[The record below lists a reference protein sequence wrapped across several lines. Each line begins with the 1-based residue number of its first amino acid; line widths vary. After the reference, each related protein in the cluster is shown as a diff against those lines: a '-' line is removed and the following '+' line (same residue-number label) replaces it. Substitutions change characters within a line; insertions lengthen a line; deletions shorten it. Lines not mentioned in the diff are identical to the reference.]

1 MTDLQD
7 SPQKKKPF
15 HLRDNYAPVT
25 EEVTAFD
32 LEVQGAIPPELS
44 GRYLRN
50 GANPKSGW
58 SPHWFAGDGM
68 VHGIELRDG
77 KAQWYR
83 NRWVRTRALAE
94 PDASMIGPD
103 GSVDRKIGVNNT
115 HVIRHAGKILTL
127 VESSFP
133 CELTADLETVGV
145 YDYEGRLTS
154 AMTAHP
160 KECPVT
166 GELHFFGYG
175 FAEPYLTYNRVSA
188 GGELVQSE
196 PIAVTGPTMMHDFS
210 ITENYVIFMDLP
222 VIFDFELAL
231 KGGMPYRWE
240 DDYPARVGVMPRSS
254 AEQTFGSDDVQWFDV
269 DPCYVF
275 HPMNSFERDGAVVM
289 DTARYPELWRANTK
303 FENDATLHRWTMDL
317 AAGSVSESALDDRS
331 IEFPRIAESLVGQP
345 NRFGYAVGSFDEENA
360 LVKYDLDSDASTA
373 HDFGSDQIPG
383 EAVFVPRADA
393 TAEDDGWLMSFVH
406 DKRTNTSSFVI
417 LDAADIAAAPTAQ
430 VPLPQRVPFG
440 FHGSW
445 LADDE

>member
-1 MTDLQD
+1 M
-7 SPQKKKPF
+7 
-15 HLRDNYAPVT
+15 
-25 EEVTAFD
+25 
-32 LEVQGAIPPELS
+32 
-44 GRYLRN
+44 
-50 GANPKSGW
+50 
-58 SPHWFAGDGM
+58 
-68 VHGIELRDG
+68 
-77 KAQWYR
+77 
-83 NRWVRTRALAE
+83 
-94 PDASMIGPD
+94 
-103 GSVDRKIGVNNT
+103 
-115 HVIRHAGKILTL
+115 TL